1 MQAQQPKSRK
11 LVTEL
16 TTAKVLVFDSGVGGL
31 SICKEIIASNK
42 NIKLHYL
49 SDNAAFPYGEKSAD
63 QLISRAT
70 KVLLQACA
78 QLSPDL
84 VVIACNT
91 ASTVV
96 LPSLRTQLDIPIV
109 GVVPAIKTAATIS
122 QSKTIALLATPGT
135 VERPYTQQLIDEH
148 AADCQVIRVGS
159 SQLVRAIESH
169 IHGDVIDTEYLQQI
183 ISQLTEQ
190 LRGDKIDT
198 VVLGCTH
205 FPLIADR
212 FKEIKPEWQWID
224 SGAAIASRVN
234 DLLYKIAHK
243 DTLENSH
250 KEHVKKSISHDLW
263 LTKECDQ
270 KTTLDRYLAH
280 DNFNASCILAID

>member
-1 MQAQQPKSRK
+1 LQAQQPKSK
-11 LVTEL
+11 KFEAEL
-16 TTAKVLVFDSGVGGL
+16 TTAKVLVFDSGIGGL
-31 SICKEIIASNK
+31 SICKEILASNK

-49 SDNAAFPYGEKSAD
+49 SDNAAFPYGEKSVE

-70 KVLLQACA
+70 QVLLQACA

-109 GVVPAIKTAATIS
+109 GVVPAIKTAAAVS
-122 QSKTIALLATPGT
+122 QSKTFALLATPGT
-135 VERPYTQQLIDEH
+135 VARPYTQQLIDEH

-169 IHGDVIDTEYLQQI
+169 IHGDIIDTEYLQQI
-183 ISQLTEQ
+183 IGQLTEQ
-190 LRGDKIDT
+190 LDGDKIDT

-205 FPLIADR
+205 FPLVADR

-234 DLLYKIAHK
+234 DLLSK
-243 DTLENSH
+243 DTH
-250 KEHVKKSISHDLW
+250 KEHGKKKH
-263 LTKECDQ
+263 Q
-270 KTTLDRYLAH
+270 P
-280 DNFNASCILAID
+280 

>member
-1 MQAQQPKSRK
+1 M
-11 LVTEL
+11 
-16 TTAKVLVFDSGVGGL
+16 
-31 SICKEIIASNK
+31 
-42 NIKLHYL
+42 
-49 SDNAAFPYGEKSAD
+49 
-63 QLISRAT
+63 ISRAT

>member
-1 MQAQQPKSRK
+1 MQAQQPKSK
-11 LVTEL
+11 KFEAEL
-16 TTAKVLVFDSGVGGL
+16 TTAAELTIAKVLVFDSGIGGL
-31 SICKEIIASNK
+31 SICKEILASNK

-49 SDNAAFPYGEKSAD
+49 SDNAAFPYGEKSVE

-70 KVLLQACA
+70 QVFLQACA

-109 GVVPAIKTAATIS
+109 GVVPAIKTAAAVS
-122 QSKTIALLATPGT
+122 QSKTFALLATPGT
-135 VERPYTQQLIDEH
+135 VARPYTQQLIDEH

-169 IHGDVIDTEYLQQI
+169 IHGDIIDTEYLQQI
-183 ISQLTEQ
+183 IGQLTEQ
-190 LRGDKIDT
+190 LDGDKIDT

-205 FPLIADR
+205 FPLLADR

-234 DLLYKIAHK
+234 DLLSK
-243 DTLENSH
+243 DTH
-250 KEHVKKSISHDLW
+250 KEHGKKSISHDLW
-263 LTKECDQ
+263 LTKESDQ
-270 KTTLDRYLAH
+270 QTTLDRYLAH
-280 DNFNASCILAID
+280 DNFNASRILSID

>member
-11 LVTEL
+11 LATEL

-96 LPSLRTQLDIPIV
+96 LPSLRTQLDVPIV

-122 QSKTIALLATPGT
+122 QTKTFALLATPGT

-190 LRGDKIDT
+190 LGGDKIDT

-234 DLLYKIAHK
+234 DLLYKN
-243 DTLENSH
+243 TH
-250 KEHVKKSISHDLW
+250 KEHSKKSICHDLW
-263 LTKECDQ
+263 LTKESDQ
-270 KTTLDRYLAH
+270 QTTLDRYLAH
-280 DNFNASCILAID
+280 ENFNTSCILAID